1 MIDSSPHLTWTNV
14 FIGLLFVIF
23 DSVLSIILGL
33 GIASSLLIAA
43 VRCIIQLSVM
53 GLVLDK
59 VFASNNI
66 WGVAG
71 IAVLLNVLAATEA
84 TYNKAKRR
92 FSNMFPLILAA
103 MMSGT
108 VPVSILGTN
117 FAMAQ
122 HPFWK
127 PDQYSTCILS
137 IHLLL
142 RRGRRAQQCNPP
154 AARTHS
160 VLPARLILI
169 LNNSPHHWYDSR

>member
-71 IAVLLNVLAATEA
+71 IAGELV
-84 TYNKAKRR
+84 KSMRHGD
-92 FSNMFPLILAA
+92 FFFPLQAETKK
-103 MMSGT
+103 SGT
-108 VPVSILGTN
+108 VGKNNAEETN
-117 FAMAQ
+117 V
-122 HPFWK
+122 
-127 PDQYSTCILS
+127 YISSTQCPGCD
-137 IHLLL
+137 
-142 RRGRRAQQCNPP
+142 RG
-154 AARTHS
+154 H
-160 VLPARLILI
+160 V
-169 LNNSPHHWYDSR
+169 

>member
-71 IAVLLNVLAATEA
+71 IAGELVKSMRHGDV
-84 TYNKAKRR
+84 
-92 FSNMFPLILAA
+92 FFFPMQAETKK
-103 MMSGT
+103 SGT
-108 VPVSILGTN
+108 VEKN
-117 FAMAQ
+117 
-122 HPFWK
+122 
-127 PDQYSTCILS
+127 
-137 IHLLL
+137 
-142 RRGRRAQQCNPP
+142 
-154 AARTHS
+154 
-160 VLPARLILI
+160 
-169 LNNSPHHWYDSR
+169 

>member
-71 IAVLLNVLAATEA
+71 IAGELVKSMRHGDFFFSLCKPKPKSRVRWRRINAEETNV
-84 TYNKAKRR
+84 YI
-92 FSNMFPLILAA
+92 S
-103 MMSGT
+103 
-108 VPVSILGTN
+108 
-117 FAMAQ
+117 
-122 HPFWK
+122 
-127 PDQYSTCILS
+127 STQCPGCD
-137 IHLLL
+137 
-142 RRGRRAQQCNPP
+142 RG
-154 AARTHS
+154 H
-160 VLPARLILI
+160 V
-169 LNNSPHHWYDSR
+169 

>member
-71 IAVLLNVLAATEA
+71 IAGELV
-84 TYNKAKRR
+84 KSMRHGD
-92 FSNMFPLILAA
+92 FFFFFPLQAKTKK
-103 MMSGT
+103 SGT
-108 VPVSILGTN
+108 VEKNNAEETN
-117 FAMAQ
+117 V
-122 HPFWK
+122 
-127 PDQYSTCILS
+127 YISST
-137 IHLLL
+137 
-142 RRGRRAQQCNPP
+142 QCPGC
-154 AARTHS
+154 
-160 VLPARLILI
+160 
-169 LNNSPHHWYDSR
+169 D